1 MPSEFASTH
10 APPSSSS
17 LSDPVLHPV
26 LSIPTP
32 SVGEPLD
39 DTRGEEVMPWRAT
52 STPIKSSAR
61 LSTGI
66 ELFSSS
72 ILEIHEP
79 EDEFIGGASAPS
91 GIELNFEEVEGLF
104 SEAKEAQAELEP
116 AVVQP
121 IEVKDPVKQQSKET
135 LYKFRR
141 LNCHNSPGLRED
153 ERISTS
159 RLRSRQSGQETQAE

>member
-39 DTRGEEVMPWRAT
+39 DTRGEEVMPWRA